1 MESNLIKIIFGLCIV
16 IFINGCHTFEHQNI
30 FFQNNVKNL
39 NQKLVFL
46 EENSSKK
53 NDKNLTENNEMAPIE
68 KPKKTEKVQ
77 KLALQKKVITPNS
90 KNFNLK
96 KFLNWNE
103 EKLVETLGKSDF
115 IKEEGKLKNYQY
127 YFKECFLDVFLLSK
141 NENYIVNYIEA
152 RPTKLYGEINI
163 NKCFEEIT
171 KIMN

>member
-1 MESNLIKIIFGLCIV
+1 MESNLIKIILFLCIV
-16 IFINGCHTFEHQNI
+16 IFIKACHTFEHQNI

-103 EKLVETLGKSDF
+103 KKLVETLGKSDF

>member
-1 MESNLIKIIFGLCIV
+1 METNLIKIIFGLCIV
-16 IFINGCHTFEHQNI
+16 IFINACHTFEHQNI
-30 FFQNNVKNL
+30 FIQNNVKNL
-39 NQKLVFL
+39 DQELVVL
-46 EENSSKK
+46 ENNSSKK
-53 NDKNLTENNEMAPIE
+53 SDTNSRESNETAPIE
-68 KPKKTEKVQ
+68 TPKKTEKVQ
-77 KLALQKKVITPNS
+77 KLTLQKKVIAPNP

-96 KFLNWNE
+96 KFINWNE

-141 NENYIVNYIEA
+141 NENYIVSYIEA

-163 NKCFEEIT
+163 NECFKEIT

>member
-1 MESNLIKIIFGLCIV
+1 MESNLIKIILFLCIV
-16 IFINGCHTFEHQNI
+16 IFIKACHTFEHQNI

-152 RPTKLYGEINI
+152 RPTKLYGKINI
-163 NKCFEEIT
+163 NKCFNEIT
-171 KIMN
+171 KILN

>member
-1 MESNLIKIIFGLCIV
+1 MESNLIKIILFLCIV
-16 IFINGCHTFEHQNI
+16 IFIKACHTFEHQNI

-103 EKLVETLGKSDF
+103 EKLVERLGKSDF

>member
-1 MESNLIKIIFGLCIV
+1 MESNLIKIILFLCIV
-16 IFINGCHTFEHQNI
+16 IFIKACHTFEHQNI

-53 NDKNLTENNEMAPIE
+53 NDKNLTENNEVAPIE

-103 EKLVETLGKSDF
+103 EKLVRTLGKSDF

-127 YFKECFLDVFLLSK
+127 YFKECFLDVFLLNK

-152 RPTKLYGEINI
+152 RPTKLYGKINI
-163 NKCFEEIT
+163 NKCFKEIT

>member
-30 FFQNNVKNL
+30 FFQNNVKSL
-39 NQKLVFL
+39 NQESIVL
-46 EENSSKK
+46 ENNSSKK
-53 NDKNLTENNEMAPIE
+53 SDTNSRENDEMAPIE
-68 KPKKTEKVQ
+68 IPKKTEKVQ
-77 KLALQKKVITPNS
+77 KLALQKKVIAPNP

-103 EKLVETLGKSDF
+103 EKLVKTLGKSDF

-152 RPTKLYGEINI
+152 RPTRLYGEINI
-163 NKCFEEIT
+163 NKCFKEIT

>member
-1 MESNLIKIIFGLCIV
+1 MESNLIKIILFLCIV
-16 IFINGCHTFEHQNI
+16 IFIKACHTFEHQNI

-77 KLALQKKVITPNS
+77 KLALQKKVITPNY

-163 NKCFEEIT
+163 NKCFKEIT
-171 KIMN
+171 KTMN

>member
-1 MESNLIKIIFGLCIV
+1 MKSNLIKIIFGLCIV
-16 IFINGCHTFEHQNI
+16 IFINACHTFEHQNI
-30 FFQNNVKNL
+30 FFKKNVKNS
-39 NQKLVFL
+39 NEELVIL
-46 EENSSKK
+46 ENNNLKKSNTNSR
-53 NDKNLTENNEMAPIE
+53 ENNEMAPIE
-68 KPKKTEKVQ
+68 LPKKTEKVQ
-77 KLALQKKVITPNS
+77 RLALQKKAIAPKP

-103 EKLVETLGKSDF
+103 EKLVRTLGKSDF

-127 YFKECFLDVFLLSK
+127 YFEECFLDVFLLSK

>member
-1 MESNLIKIIFGLCIV
+1 MESNLIKIILFLCIV
-16 IFINGCHTFEHQNI
+16 IFIKACHTFEHQNI

-103 EKLVETLGKSDF
+103 KKLVETLGKSDF
-115 IKEEGKLKNYQY
+115 IKEEGKMKNYQY

-152 RPTKLYGEINI
+152 RPTKLYGEIKI

>member
-1 MESNLIKIIFGLCIV
+1 MESNLIKIILVLCIV
-16 IFINGCHTFEHQNI
+16 IFIKACHTFEHQNI

>member
-1 MESNLIKIIFGLCIV
+1 MESNLIKIILFLCIV
-16 IFINGCHTFEHQNI
+16 IFIKACHTFEHQNI

-163 NKCFEEIT
+163 NKCFKEIT

>member
-16 IFINGCHTFEHQNI
+16 IFINACHTFEHQNI
-30 FFQNNVKNL
+30 FFQKNVKNL
-39 NQKLVFL
+39 NQELVVL
-46 EENSSKK
+46 ENNISEKSDTNSK
-53 NDKNLTENNEMAPIE
+53 EINEMAPIE
-68 KPKKTEKVQ
+68 TPKKTEKVQ
-77 KLALQKKVITPNS
+77 KVALQKKVIAPNP

-103 EKLVETLGKSDF
+103 DKLVKTLGKSNF

-127 YFKECFLDVFLLSK
+127 YFKECFLDVFLLKK
-141 NENYIVNYIEA
+141 NESYIVDYIEA

-163 NKCFEEIT
+163 NKCFKEIT

>member
-1 MESNLIKIIFGLCIV
+1 MESNLIKIILFLCIV
-16 IFINGCHTFEHQNI
+16 IFIKACHTFEHQNI

-103 EKLVETLGKSDF
+103 KKLVETLGKSDF
-115 IKEEGKLKNYQY
+115 IKEEGKMKNYQY

>member
-1 MESNLIKIIFGLCIV
+1 MESNLIKIILFLCIV
-16 IFINGCHTFEHQNI
+16 IFIKACHTFEHQNI

>member
-1 MESNLIKIIFGLCIV
+1 MEPNFIKIIFSLCIV
-16 IFINGCHTFEHQNI
+16 IFINACHTFEHQNI
-30 FFQNNVKNL
+30 FFQKTANNL
-39 NQKLVFL
+39 NQELVVL
-46 EENSSKK
+46 ENNSSKK
-53 NDKNLTENNEMAPIE
+53 NDTNSRENNEMAPIE
-68 KPKKTEKVQ
+68 TPKKKEKVQ
-77 KLALQKKVITPNS
+77 KLALQKKVIAPNP

-103 EKLVETLGKSDF
+103 EKLIKTLGRSDF

-163 NKCFEEIT
+163 NKCFKEIT

>member
-1 MESNLIKIIFGLCIV
+1 MESNLIKIILVLCIV
-16 IFINGCHTFEHQNI
+16 IFIKACHTFEHQNI

-163 NKCFEEIT
+163 NKCFKEIT

>member
-1 MESNLIKIIFGLCIV
+1 MEPNLIKIIFGLCIV
-16 IFINGCHTFEHQNI
+16 IIINACHTFEHQNI
-30 FFQNNVKNL
+30 FYQNNVKNL
-39 NQKLVFL
+39 NQELVVL
-46 EENSSKK
+46 
-53 NDKNLTENNEMAPIE
+53 ENNSLKKSDTHSRENNKMAPIE
-68 KPKKTEKVQ
+68 TPKKTEKVE
-77 KLALQKKVITPNS
+77 KLALQKKVITPQP

-103 EKLVETLGKSDF
+103 KKLFKTLGKSDF

-127 YFKECFLDVFLLSK
+127 YFKECFLDVFLLNK

-171 KIMN
+171 NIMN

>member
-1 MESNLIKIIFGLCIV
+1 MESNLIKIILVLCIV
-16 IFINGCHTFEHQNI
+16 IFLKACHTFEHQNI

>member
-1 MESNLIKIIFGLCIV
+1 MESNLIKIILFLCIV
-16 IFINGCHTFEHQNI
+16 IFIKACHTFEHQNI

-77 KLALQKKVITPNS
+77 KLALQKKVISPNS

>member
-1 MESNLIKIIFGLCIV
+1 MESNLIKIIFGLYIV
-16 IFINGCHTFEHQNI
+16 IFINACHTFEHQNI
-30 FFQNNVKNL
+30 FFQNNAKKL
-39 NQKLVFL
+39 NQKLVVL
-46 EENSSKK
+46 ENNSSKK
-53 NDKNLTENNEMAPIE
+53 NDTNSRENNEMTPIE
-68 KPKKTEKVQ
+68 VPKKTEKVQ
-77 KLALQKKVITPNS
+77 KLTLQKKIIALNP

-103 EKLVETLGKSDF
+103 EKLVKTLGKSDF

-141 NENYIVNYIEA
+141 NKNYIVSYIEA

-163 NKCFEEIT
+163 NKCFKEIT